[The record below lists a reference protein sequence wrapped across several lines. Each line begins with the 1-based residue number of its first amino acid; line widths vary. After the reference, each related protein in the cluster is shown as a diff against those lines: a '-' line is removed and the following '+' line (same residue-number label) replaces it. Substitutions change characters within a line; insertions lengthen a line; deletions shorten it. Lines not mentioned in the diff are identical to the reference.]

1 MEARSRHR
9 NAGHVPYL
17 DLQVPAMPRMV
28 AEVRRAVRKLPLPA
42 PMLEDALLLVSELV
56 TNSIRHAGLNP
67 DDPIRVCAG
76 MSGGRLRVDV
86 IDGSRVSP
94 RIRIAGAIRP
104 APGAESGWG
113 LYFVN
118 HLAARWG
125 HGPGRYWFELEFARQ
140 PED

>member
-9 NAGHVPYL
+9 DAGDKPYL

-28 AEVRRAVRKLPLPA
+28 SEVRRAVRNLPLPD
-42 PMLEDALLLVSELV
+42 PMLDDALLLVSELV
-56 TNSIRHAGLNP
+56 TNSIRHAGLHP

-76 MSGGRLRVDV
+76 MSGGRFRVDV
-86 IDGSRVSP
+86 IDGSRVRP
-94 RIRIAGAIRP
+94 PIRMAGAIRP

-113 LYFVN
+113 LYLVEQ
-118 HLAARWG
+118 LAARWG
-125 HGPGRYWFELEFARQ
+125 QGPGRYWFELEFGPQ